1 MSRTAEDIL
10 EFDRLR
16 DLLRRRTTCAPGRGA
31 VDALSFSHDRSALE
45 SVFALIAEA
54 VAYSADGSEMGFGSL
69 ADPERWLAELE
80 SPVAVLTPAM
90 LLDSVT
96 LADTAAMLRDS
107 FRDPARASSASAAR
121 HFPLLS
127 ARAAAVA
134 DLRPLAVA
142 VRRAVLPNGEISD
155 DASPQLRQIRASMGR
170 TRETIQKSLE
180 RMLRSRGGDAGEDY
194 VTLRNDRFVIPVRAA
209 ERRQVQ
215 GVVHAASA
223 TGQTVFV
230 EPFETIEHNNRLV
243 QLGEEEAAEI
253 NRILDEL
260 SQRLRANLGPLRF
273 AVETIAE
280 LDSVFARA
288 RFAREFDCTLPQFTN
303 ENLRATQDREG
314 AGLPS
319 ALELPALDL
328 KDARHP
334 VLADTLRAHGRSVVP
349 MTLALGGDKTVLVIS
364 GPNTGGKTVALK
376 TVGLAV
382 LSAQSGIPVAAE
394 SARLPIVDRVLVDI
408 GDEQSIAADLSTF
421 SAHMLNVRAMLEAAT
436 PQSLVL
442 VDELGTGTAP
452 EEGAALA
459 VALLDEFRERGCL
472 TLATTHHDRL
482 KTYASTSPGVLNAA
496 VEFDEVNLRPTY
508 RLLVGVPGGSS
519 GIDIAR
525 RLGLPTQVIDRARAQ
540 LSPEAHEAA
549 ALIAYLHRS
558 RDELETLKLEAIR
571 AAQEFAEQKKHL
583 QTEWTDRQRTRLKEL
598 EHQFA
603 QTIEKHEKETARAIE
618 AVKERELRAQLEKQT
633 QRKLVKARSEAR
645 DEADAATVAHLADSQ
660 ADLGLAA
667 PPSSKPVAH
676 SDLVPGA
683 RVRVRGVPTPVTLR
697 RRDASS
703 AEVEA
708 GPLRMKVA
716 LADITAIVGDESGGK
731 RVLPQGVTVRT
742 QPADEPSGNEINLI
756 GCTVEEAT
764 RRVDKFIDQAAL
776 AGAAQVRII
785 HGHGTGA
792 LRRGLAEFL
801 KTHPLVGSIRSEAED
816 RGGQAITL
824 VELKD

>member
-180 RMLRSRGGDAGEDY
+180 RMLRSRGGDGGEDY
-194 VTLRNDRFVIPVRAA
+194 VNLRNDRFVIPVRAA

-260 SQRLRANLGPLRF
+260 SQRLRANLGALRF

-288 RFAREFDCTLPQFTN
+288 RFSREFDCTLPQFASPTN
-303 ENLRATQDREG
+303 DESV
-314 AGLPS
+314 AGEPT
-319 ALELPALDL
+319 LDL

-334 VLADTLRAHGRSVVP
+334 VLADTLRAHGRDIIP

-382 LSAQSGIPVAAE
+382 LSAQSGIPVAA
-394 SARLPIVDRVLVDI
+394 R
-408 GDEQSIAADLSTF
+408 
-421 SAHMLNVRAMLEAAT
+421 EA
-436 PQSLVL
+436 
-442 VDELGTGTAP
+442 
-452 EEGAALA
+452 
-459 VALLDEFRERGCL
+459 
-472 TLATTHHDRL
+472 
-482 KTYASTSPGVLNAA
+482 
-496 VEFDEVNLRPTY
+496 
-508 RLLVGVPGGSS
+508 
-519 GIDIAR
+519 
-525 RLGLPTQVIDRARAQ
+525 
-540 LSPEAHEAA
+540 
-549 ALIAYLHRS
+549 
-558 RDELETLKLEAIR
+558 
-571 AAQEFAEQKKHL
+571 
-583 QTEWTDRQRTRLKEL
+583 
-598 EHQFA
+598 
-603 QTIEKHEKETARAIE
+603 
-618 AVKERELRAQLEKQT
+618 
-633 QRKLVKARSEAR
+633 
-645 DEADAATVAHLADSQ
+645 
-660 ADLGLAA
+660 
-667 PPSSKPVAH
+667 
-676 SDLVPGA
+676 
-683 RVRVRGVPTPVTLR
+683 
-697 RRDASS
+697 
-703 AEVEA
+703 
-708 GPLRMKVA
+708 
-716 LADITAIVGDESGGK
+716 
-731 RVLPQGVTVRT
+731 
-742 QPADEPSGNEINLI
+742 
-756 GCTVEEAT
+756 
-764 RRVDKFIDQAAL
+764 
-776 AGAAQVRII
+776 
-785 HGHGTGA
+785 
-792 LRRGLAEFL
+792 
-801 KTHPLVGSIRSEAED
+801 
-816 RGGQAITL
+816 
-824 VELKD
+824 

>member
-180 RMLRSRGGDAGEDY
+180 RMLRSRGGDGGEDY

-319 ALELPALDL
+319 ALELSALDL

-633 QRKLVKARSEAR
+633 HRKLVKARSEAR

-667 PPSSKPVAH
+667 PPSSKPVAY

-683 RVRVRGVPTPVTLR
+683 RIRVRGVPTPVTLR
-697 RRDASS
+697 RRDASG

-731 RVLPQGVTVRT
+731 RALPQGVTVRT